1 MGNEV
6 TIDPRYMKYN
16 KAETEALLDK
26 VNNQK
31 EASEEAVRG
40 IVKNWSPDAEPEPEP
55 EPEEEEEESGE

>member
-1 MGNEV
+1 
-6 TIDPRYMKYN
+6 MKYS

-40 IVKNWSPDAEPEPEP
+40 IVQNWTPDTELEPEPEG
-55 EPEEEEEESGE
+55 GE

>member
-1 MGNEV
+1 
-6 TIDPRYMKYN
+6 MKYN